1 MSNKEIVLALLNTA
15 LSKLDI
21 VKMDDIVE
29 NIEKFSLLYSLTNEE
44 NTLLPFLNSLFISVK
59 YTFGKFWFT
68 LLVIVSKI

>member
-1 MSNKEIVLALLNTA
+1 MSNKEIVLALLNTV

-44 NTLLPFLNSLFISVK
+44 K
-59 YTFGKFWFT
+59 E
-68 LLVIVSKI
+68 VIKIFFSHTIGI